1 MSIEVMMP
9 QMGESVVEG
18 TVTKWLVKEGDR
30 VQEDQPLCE
39 ISTDKVDTE
48 IPSPGAGVIA
58 KLIAAEGETLPVGAP
73 LAVIEASGAATGA
86 ASAAPVAAAAP
97 AGVRTQPKAAP
108 ALPPVPGKAAAAGA
122 PPAARPQQSPPTLR
136 AVRSEPRPLAAA
148 AHSASQAPAGGASA
162 PPAGGSG
169 GAAAAA
175 EPAAAAAPPRGA
187 QAPGAPGGVAAGA
200 HRRYSPVVI
209 RIAEEHGIDLTRVPS
224 TGIGGRVSKR
234 DVLAYLDAL
243 QAGQIQPPTASSGA
257 ASGVTN
263 GATNAANAQEA
274 PQGAPVTAA
283 QPSAGVATR
292 PSAVPAALPGAAG
305 YRPPVYEPREG
316 DVVEPFTRRRK
327 LIAEHMVY
335 SKTHS
340 PHVGTLAEV
349 DLTRAMRLR
358 DQHKDAFFAREGFA
372 LTLLPLAAAAT
383 VRALKEF
390 PRMNASV
397 VGDSLIVRHQINLGI
412 AMDTEEGLLVPVIK
426 AAEGLSVVGLA
437 REIERLRRKIAEK
450 KITADDLAG
459 GSFTL
464 TNPGREGNLFG
475 FAIINQPQVGILRM
489 GEIKKRPVVVEVD
502 GEDAIAI
509 RTMMYLALSYD
520 HRVIDG
526 VLGNRFLYRAARILE
541 EADFEL

>member
-1 MSIEVMMP
+1 M
-9 QMGESVVEG
+9 
-18 TVTKWLVKEGDR
+18 
-30 VQEDQPLCE
+30 
-39 ISTDKVDTE
+39 
-48 IPSPGAGVIA
+48 
-58 KLIAAEGETLPVGAP
+58 
-73 LAVIEASGAATGA
+73 
-86 ASAAPVAAAAP
+86 
-97 AGVRTQPKAAP
+97 
-108 ALPPVPGKAAAAGA
+108 
-122 PPAARPQQSPPTLR
+122 
-136 AVRSEPRPLAAA
+136 
-148 AHSASQAPAGGASA
+148 
-162 PPAGGSG
+162 
-169 GAAAAA
+169 
-175 EPAAAAAPPRGA
+175 
-187 QAPGAPGGVAAGA
+187 
-200 HRRYSPVVI
+200 
-209 RIAEEHGIDLTRVPS
+209 RIAEEHGIDLTRVPG

-243 QAGQIQPPTASSGA
+243 HAGQIQPPAASSA
-257 ASGVTN
+257 TN
-263 GATNAANAQEA
+263 GAANAAANEQERS
-274 PQGAPVTAA
+274 QGAPVAAA
-283 QPSAGVATR
+283 QPSAAPATR
-292 PSAVPAALPGAAG
+292 PSGVPTLPGGAG

-349 DLTRAMRLR
+349 DLTRVLRLR
-358 DQHKDAFFAREGFA
+358 DQHKDAFFAREGFT

-426 AAEGLSVVGLA
+426 AAEGMSVVGLA
-437 REIERLRRKIAEK
+437 REIERLRRKIAER

-489 GEIKKRPVVVEVD
+489 GEIKKRPVVVEID
-502 GEDAIAI
+502 GEGAIGI

>member
-1 MSIEVMMP
+1 
-9 QMGESVVEG
+9 
-18 TVTKWLVKEGDR
+18 
-30 VQEDQPLCE
+30 
-39 ISTDKVDTE
+39 
-48 IPSPGAGVIA
+48 
-58 KLIAAEGETLPVGAP
+58 
-73 LAVIEASGAATGA
+73 
-86 ASAAPVAAAAP
+86 
-97 AGVRTQPKAAP
+97 
-108 ALPPVPGKAAAAGA
+108 
-122 PPAARPQQSPPTLR
+122 
-136 AVRSEPRPLAAA
+136 
-148 AHSASQAPAGGASA
+148 
-162 PPAGGSG
+162 
-169 GAAAAA
+169 
-175 EPAAAAAPPRGA
+175 
-187 QAPGAPGGVAAGA
+187 
-200 HRRYSPVVI
+200 VVI
-209 RIAEEHGIDLTRVPS
+209 RIAEEHGIDLTRVPG

-243 QAGQIQPPTASSGA
+243 QAGQIQPPAT
-257 ASGVTN
+257 GVTN

-274 PQGAPVTAA
+274 AMAPA

-292 PSAVPAALPGAAG
+292 PSAVPVALPGGAG

-349 DLTRAMRLR
+349 DLTRVMRLR
-358 DQHKDAFFAREGFA
+358 NEHKDAFFAQEGFA

-383 VRALKEF
+383 VRALREF

-412 AMDTEEGLLVPVIK
+412 AMDTQEGLLVPVIK
-426 AAEGLSVVGLA
+426 AAEGMSVVGLA

-526 VLGNRFLYRAARILE
+526 VLGNSFLYRAARILE

>member
-48 IPSPGAGVIA
+48 IPSPGTGVIA
-58 KLIAAEGETLPVGAP
+58 KLIAAEGETLPIGAP
-73 LAVIEASGAATGA
+73 LALIEASGAQA
-86 ASAAPVAAAAP
+86 AGAP

-108 ALPPVPGKAAAAGA
+108 APPPAAPGKAAAAAGA
-122 PPAARPQQSPPTLR
+122 PPAAARPQQAPPTLR
-136 AVRSEPRPLAAA
+136 AVRSEPRPQAAA
-148 AHSASQAPAGGASA
+148 AQSAAQAPAAARGANAPSA
-162 PPAGGSG
+162 
-169 GAAAAA
+169 
-175 EPAAAAAPPRGA
+175 PAAAAPRSAP
-187 QAPGAPGGVAAGA
+187 APAGA
-200 HRRYSPVVI
+200 GDSAVASAGVHRRYSPVVM
-209 RIAEEHGIDLTRVPS
+209 RMADEHGIDLTRVPG
-224 TGIGGRVSKR
+224 TGMGGRVSKR

-243 QAGQIQPPTASSGA
+243 AAGQVQPPA
-257 ASGVTN
+257 ASGGAAN
-263 GATNAANAQEA
+263 GANAQDA
-274 PQGAPVTAA
+274 AA
-283 QPSAGVATR
+283 QPSALAVARSDAAPAAPR
-292 PSAVPAALPGAAG
+292 PSAPVGVPGGPG

-316 DVVEPFTRRRK
+316 DVIEPFTRRRK

-349 DLTRAMRLR
+349 DLTRVMRLR
-358 DQHKDAFFAREGFA
+358 NKHKDAFAAQEGFA

-390 PRMNASV
+390 PRMNSSV
-397 VGDSLIVRHQINLGI
+397 VGDSLIVRHQVNLGI
-412 AMDTEEGLLVPVIK
+412 AMDTEEGLLVPVLK
-426 AAEGLSVVGLA
+426 AAEGMSVVGLA

-489 GEIKKRPVVVEVD
+489 GEIKKRPVVVEAD
-502 GEDAIAI
+502 GEDTIAI